1 MLGRQPGTEVFSS
14 IERLPDSEPYP
25 GLLVV
30 RFDGGLFFASADA
43 LGDRLRELAQQ
54 PSADYDTV
62 VVSFEGVDF
71 IDSQGSAKVR
81 QILELTRTYGVQ
93 LRLAR
98 VKPEVFDVLSRDA
111 VVAELGEHN
120 VFGNVH
126 QACADH
132 STADPPQSTGGQH
145 ESRP

>member
-1 MLGRQPGTEVFSS
+1 M
-14 IERLPDSEPYP
+14 
-25 GLLVV
+25 V

-71 IDSQGSAKVR
+71 IDSQGSAKVK
-81 QILELTRTYGVQ
+81 QVLELTRTYGVE

-98 VKPEVFDVLSRDA
+98 VKPEVFDVLALDG
-111 VVAELGEHN
+111 VIAELGERN
-120 VFGNVH
+120 VFGNVQ

-132 STADPPQSTGGQH
+132 IQRDPHQTPRSNA
-145 ESRP
+145 